1 MKKLKS
7 TLALLLALTML
18 LPMIPMGALAAKEDQ
33 KVTVTE
39 TLVDSTNKVYKLIF
53 SAQTPSGVNSFA
65 TVFSYDNTK
74 IIPVSAA
81 DKTEVTIVDESVL
94 ATPFSIV
101 AKDAD
106 GEPYVRLSRLWRVA
120 TDRTA
125 FFYSLYADTDASSHN
140 TSSSP
145 IAMFE
150 FYYKLKGAT
159 TTADLDSTTFRFE
172 ADTYPNS
179 QLALFSGAASA
190 ITLSN
195 GTPPEYN
202 WGISGSDELVP
213 TLTYTNS
220 DVVPEAPIDGIE
232 LSASPTAVVV
242 PTAAAGTATFTLSA
256 NATRG
261 GSTAE
266 VLTAGVTYSLESS
279 YSGVSIEGNMV
290 TVLPTAAAGTVKCK
304 AEYLAF
310 SKTLDVT
317 LTKPTAEL
325 VSFTVS
331 GDESI
336 AVPGSTSAYAADSG
350 LDQYGATFAVPTVTW
365 SLETAPAGVS
375 IDSGTGVLTVTNE
388 AAAGSVTVKATAG
401 SVTAT
406 KSVTITKAA
415 AEVATVTVSGGASTI
430 AVPTISAIGGT
441 NSASTA
447 AFTAEVKDQYGA
459 EMTGQTV
466 IWSIAAAT
474 GVSINSTTGV
484 VTVTNEAAATGGS
497 PLTVTATC
505 GSKTGTETI
514 SITKAAAEPTFVEI
528 YTDSACTTAA
538 ADTVSITIP
547 SSSSTTTTFYTK
559 AYDQYGDESTAPTW
573 TNTASAVDV
582 TNGTVTVDFDDLTE
596 TFTLTATSG
605 SASKAITISIVDK
618 LLHDLTGTFANVSAT
633 YGDTPGAPQTG
644 SSTTAA
650 GDSVAVTYT
659 SSKPDEVSVDADTGA
674 LTYVK
679 ATTGT
684 VTITVSVPDSSNYAP
699 ASSTYTVTV
708 AKKALTITGLTAT
721 PRAYDTT
728 TAIALTGGTLNGK
741 VGSDDV
747 DVTMPTSGTIT
758 SAAVGDGKTVSF
770 TPITLSGSTAGNYT
784 LTQPTVTVNIS
795 KADPTA
801 GEVITSVTPIYVT
814 TPIATIA
821 AGMSGVTTPTG
832 GTYDLTGPLTSGTKS
847 YNWTYTPADTTNY
860 NTANG
865 SISLTVLANDLSKIE
880 ITSSPTTTTY
890 VHGDTLDTTGLVVT
904 ATFDDS
910 SSQAVTP
917 TVVYNSGTAFVAGDI
932 SVKLRYTSDSITK
945 EVVLTSLTVNK
956 VTLDVS
962 SAVWS
967 TPTSFT
973 FDGTEKSVILTGL
986 PAGVM
991 PTYTENKATNAG
1003 NYTAKADYA
1012 LASGYSGD
1020 HYNLSAVAA
1029 TDQTWSIAQAAAF
1042 TAPAVSKSYK
1052 DSTTGTQTAQITGIP
1067 SNAGTVSCTVGG
1079 WGGTVSLI
1087 TGTPT
1092 ASNTGLVS
1100 FVLSG
1105 TGASGNTVIIPVKIA
1120 STNYADVTVNVTLTM
1135 TDKDVPV
1142 LSATP
1147 LSRAYNGSAVT
1158 VAEIT
1163 KTATHSSSAVPGS
1176 WAFKTTSLTTVA
1188 ESGTYILVFTP
1199 TDGTT
1204 YTAEE
1209 VSVAI
1214 TITPA
1219 TPTGTP
1225 TFTAITT
1232 AGKTLGDAD
1241 IKVGTLNPVAGT
1253 LVWDLGDAQT
1263 VAANTAYGWTFT
1275 PTDANYTVL
1284 KGSLTPYVVSAPPSS
1299 SSSGGSTAPTT
1310 SEKAIDAIEKA
1321 EDGDTVEITLTGTD
1335 TTLSKDVFEAIAGK
1349 DITIEVTV
1357 GGVVWVIDGKDVPT
1371 GGLSAI
1377 NLGVST
1383 NTTTIPVDVL
1393 NLVTGESATMQLE
1406 LKHDGPFGFTMSL
1419 QLDMGSKNSGLF
1431 ANLYYYNTIKAKMD
1445 FVAAVVIG
1453 TDGKALLP
1461 FNHASEYAV
1470 VIDNISHETA
1480 DEPDVP
1486 DYINPFT
1493 DVNESNW
1500 FYPDVQFAV
1509 ESGLFNGTSDTTFSP
1524 NAAMTRGMLVTVL
1537 YRMQT
1542 VVPAVQYDNPF
1553 ADVQDDAYYADAVKW
1568 AFHNGIVVGVSDSQF
1583 APNTPITRQQAATI
1597 LERYMT
1603 FKGINVVVTQEFRVF
1618 ADGDSISDWAA
1629 PAVQLMSKLGVINGK
1644 PGDVFD
1650 PHAGATRA
1658 EVAAMLH
1665 RFVEAVEEK

>member
-18 LPMIPMGALAAKEDQ
+18 LPMIPMGALAAGDQ
-33 KVTVTE
+33 AVTVTE
-39 TLVDSTNKVYKLIF
+39 SYDSTNDVYKLTF
-53 SAQTPSGVNSFA
+53 SSKSPAGLVSYAVA
-65 TVFSYDNTK
+65 FSYDNTK
-74 IIPVSAA
+74 IVPVCPA
-81 DKTEVTIVDESVL
+81 DDYTPAIVSDGTAITDAFEI
-94 ATPFSIV
+94 PFSIEARNDANARFSFSINSWKV
-101 AKDAD
+101 AD
-106 GEPYVRLSRLWRVA
+106 S
-120 TDRTA
+120 RTA
-125 FFYSLYADTDASSHN
+125 FFNVFNAPAGTKK
-140 TSSSP
+140 TSSDP
-145 IAMFE
+145 INVFI
-150 FYYKLKGAT
+150 FYYKLKLGI
-159 TTADLDSTTFRFE
+159 TTADFDSTTFRLE
-172 ADTYPNS
+172 RGDASGS
-179 QLALFSGAASA
+179 QLSSLAGAVAA
-190 ITLSN
+190 VTIN
-195 GTPPEYN
+195 DGAEYSY
-202 WGISGSDELVP
+202 GKTSGSDDFTDV

-220 DVVPEAPIDGIE
+220 DVVLIDGIE
-232 LSASPTAVVV
+232 LSASSTAVVV
-242 PTAAAGTATFTLSA
+242 PTAATGTATFTLSA

-266 VLTAGVTYSLESS
+266 ALIAGVTYSLESS

-331 GDESI
+331 GAESI

-573 TNTASAVDV
+573 SDDASDVDV
-582 TNGTVTVDFDDLTE
+582 SGGAVTVDFDDSTE
-596 TFTLTATSG
+596 TFTLTATSS

-814 TPIATIA
+814 TAIADIQT
-821 AGMSGVTTPTG
+821 GMSGVTPTG
-832 GTYDLTGPLTSGTKS
+832 GTYALTGPLTSGTKS
-847 YNWTYTPADTTNY
+847 YNWTYTPTDTANY
-860 NTANG
+860 NTASG
-865 SISLTVLANDLSKIE
+865 TISLNVLANDLSKIE